1 MSIVDVSPEFY
12 KQIRSLEASANEY
25 LRHFWFLILP
35 PPEGVERLSGE
46 ERGKKVG
53 LMRDELLLVQK
64 RGPEL
69 VHVAATN
76 RWDSAG
82 VEEVRNYCQSEPNA
96 YLDLGTKTND
106 GCHRQGT
113 GTCGG

>member
-1 MSIVDVSPEFY
+1 MKDTTDNYPVVDVSPDFH
-12 KQIRSLEASANEY
+12 KQMRALEASANEY

-82 VEEVRNYCQSEPNA
+82 VEEVSRRVLLGMSA
-96 YLDLGTKTND
+96 YQT
-106 GCHRQGT
+106 
-113 GTCGG
+113 

>member
-1 MSIVDVSPEFY
+1 M
-12 KQIRSLEASANEY
+12 RALEASANEY

-35 PPEGVERLSGE
+35 PPEGAERLSGE

-82 VEEVRNYCQSEPNA
+82 VEEVSWCP
-96 YLDLGTKTND
+96 YLFKRTFMRVQALKPMMGAIDKALGFVA
-106 GCHRQGT
+106 GRG
-113 GTCGG
+113 